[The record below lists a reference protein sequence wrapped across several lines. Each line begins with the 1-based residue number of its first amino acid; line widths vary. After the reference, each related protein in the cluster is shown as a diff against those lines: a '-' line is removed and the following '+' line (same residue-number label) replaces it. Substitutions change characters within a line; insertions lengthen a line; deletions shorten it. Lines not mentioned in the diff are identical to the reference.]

1 MATSVEKVAQDQG
14 RLDALRAFDIL
25 DTPAE
30 QLFEDAVAIASALC
44 EAPIALVSLVDEDR
58 QWFKAKYG
66 IDFDS
71 TPLDQSV
78 CAHAIRQDGLLII
91 PDLTLDERTRDNALV
106 NGEAA
111 AIRFYAGA
119 PLITSDGV
127 ALGSLC
133 VIDEVPRPRGLT
145 DEQQRGLAAL
155 GRQVTA
161 LIEMRSALRESGD
174 WVAAEHDRA
183 GSLESQHANAR
194 SAEEAGRIGTFAL
207 DVATDELT
215 VSPRFCQIFGLPVMD
230 RYAAGVMEAL
240 VIADDRDKPSN
251 HDKRMRGEVNP
262 QTVYRIQRPDGG
274 IRWIERR
281 AAFQPDEAGHNTRL
295 FGTVEDVS
303 ERMAEQARQ
312 SILNSEIHHRM
323 KNTLAMVQA
332 LAQQTLR
339 GVSERAAVATL
350 EQRLFAL
357 GKAHD
362 VLLRNDWEAASMR
375 GIVAEAIGALG
386 QEQRVTVTG
395 DDLQIGP
402 QAAISLSMLIHE
414 LGTNAIKYGALSVE
428 GGRVAIAWH
437 VANPAGGA
445 TELRLSWSEEGGPAA
460 QPPVAKGFG
469 SRLINLGL
477 VGTGGADVRY
487 LATGLIAEFSAS
499 LEMAQRH

>member
-1 MATSVEKVAQDQG
+1 MATSVEKIARNEA

-30 QLFEDAVAIASALC
+30 QLFDDAVAIASALC
-44 EAPIALVSLVDEDR
+44 EAPIALVSLVDADR

-106 NGEAA
+106 TGEAGS
-111 AIRFYAGA
+111 IRFYAGA

-133 VIDEVPRPRGLT
+133 VIDEVPRPQGLSE
-145 DEQQRGLAAL
+145 EQQRGLAAL

-161 LIEMRSALRESGD
+161 LIEMRSVVRATGD
-174 WVAAEHDRA
+174 WVAEEHRRS
-183 GSLESQHANAR
+183 GSLENQHANAR

-207 DVATDELT
+207 DVETDEMT
-215 VSPRFCQIFGLPVMD
+215 VSPRFCQIFGLPVQE
-230 RYAAGVMEAL
+230 RYAAAVMEAL
-240 VIADDRDKPSN
+240 VIEDDRDKPSN
-251 HDKRMRGEVNP
+251 RDDRVRGEVSP
-262 QTVYRIQRPDGG
+262 QAVYRIHRPDGEF
-274 IRWIERR
+274 RWIERR
-281 AAFQPDEAGHNTRL
+281 AAFQHDGTGRTARL

-303 ERMAEQARQ
+303 ERMAEDARQ
-312 SILNSEIHHRM
+312 NILNREIHHRM

-339 GVSERAAVATL
+339 GVSERGAVETL

-362 VLLRNDWEAASMR
+362 VLLRNDWEAASLS
-375 GIVAEAIGALG
+375 GIVAEAIAALG
-386 QEQRVTVTG
+386 QEQRVTVAG
-395 DDLQIGP
+395 DDLQVGP

-428 GGRVAIAWH
+428 DGRVAIAWQ
-437 VANPAGGA
+437 VDSRPGA
-445 TELRLSWSEEGGPAA
+445 AAQLTLSWNERGGPPADS
-460 QPPVAKGFG
+460 PVRKGFG
-469 SRLINLGL
+469 SRLINLGMI
-477 VGTGGADVRY
+477 GTGGADVHY
-487 LATGLIAEFSAS
+487 LNTGLSARFTAS

>member
-1 MATSVEKVAQDQG
+1 MATSVEKVARNEA

-30 QLFEDAVAIASALC
+30 QLFDDAVAIASSLC
-44 EAPIALVSLVDEDR
+44 DTPIALVSLVDENR

-91 PDLTLDERTRDNALV
+91 PDLTLDERTKDNALV
-106 NGEAA
+106 TGEAGS
-111 AIRFYAGA
+111 IRFYAGA

-133 VIDEVPRPRGLT
+133 VIDDVPRPHGLT
-145 DEQQRGLAAL
+145 ERQQRGLAAL

-161 LIEMRSALRESGD
+161 LIEMRSVVRATGD
-174 WVAAEHDRA
+174 WVAEENRRA
-183 GSLESQHANAR
+183 GSLESENANAR

-207 DVATDELT
+207 DVESDELT
-215 VSPRFCQIFGLPVMD
+215 VSPRFCQIFGLPVKE
-230 RYAAGVMEAL
+230 RYAAGLLESL
-240 VIADDRDKPSN
+240 VIADDRHKPSN
-251 HDKRMRGEVNP
+251 QDKRLRGEVDP
-262 QTVYRIQRPDGG
+262 QTVYRIQRPDGN
-274 IRWIERR
+274 IRWVERR
-281 AAFQPDEAGHNTRL
+281 AAFQHDESGRSNRL
-295 FGTVEDVS
+295 FGTVEDVTD
-303 ERMAEQARQ
+303 RMAEQARQ
-312 SILNSEIHHRM
+312 NILNNEIHHRM

-339 GVSERAAVATL
+339 GVSERDAVATL

-362 VLLRNDWEAASMR
+362 VLLRNDWEAASLE
-375 GIVAEAIGALG
+375 GIVSEAIAALG
-386 QEQRVTVTG
+386 QEQCVTVTG
-395 DDLQIGP
+395 EDLQVGP

-414 LGTNAIKYGALSVE
+414 LGTNAMKYGALSAE
-428 GGRVAIAWH
+428 NGRVAIDWTVEQPADGGAQLTLRW
-437 VANPAGGA
+437 VEAGGP
-445 TELRLSWSEEGGPAA
+445 PAHPPA
-460 QPPVAKGFG
+460 QRGFG
-469 SRLINLGL
+469 SRLINLGM

-487 LATGLIAEFSAS
+487 LDTGLIAQFTAS